1 MQLALFN
8 GHPDQPRAPVGRRA
22 IAFALVV
29 LVHLLLAVMLLFLTP
44 EFRKIVAP
52 KVFEMSSYEAPKPAQ
67 QQEQKRSAAA
77 KPQPKPQP
85 QTPKSPPL
93 DTTEA
98 PDGKLFDKQL
108 FEAIDITKIPNRK
121 AEQSASA
128 DSSESPGATTGNSTA
143 TYGPGQGP
151 GGKTL
156 YNAEWQREPT
166 HAELAFYIPNGAP
179 RGAWAM
185 IACRTIA
192 NYRVEDCQ
200 ELGDSPPGSRLAG
213 AIRQAAWQFR
223 VRPPRIDGKPQVGA
237 WVRIRIDFS
246 EEPE

>member
-1 MQLALFN
+1 MQSALFSGN
-8 GHPDQPRAPVGRRA
+8 PEQPRRPIGRRA
-22 IAFALVV
+22 VAFAVVV
-29 LVHLLLAVMLLFLTP
+29 LIHLLLAVMLLFLTP
-44 EFRKIVAP
+44 ELRKLDIP
-52 KVFEMSSYEAPKPAQ
+52 KVFEMSSYDAPRPAPRQ
-67 QQEQKRSAAA
+67 VQKLTAAA
-77 KPQPKPQP
+77 KPQPKPKP
-85 QTPKSPPL
+85 QAPKSPPL
-93 DTTEA
+93 DTTKA
-98 PDGKLFDKQL
+98 PEGKLFDTQL
-108 FEAIDITKIPNRK
+108 FEAIDITTLPNRR
-121 AEQSASA
+121 AEQSAAAAAA
-128 DSSESPGATTGNSTA
+128 DDSTSPGDSTTA
-143 TYGPGQGP
+143 YGPGQGP

-166 HAELAFYIPNGAP
+166 HAELAYYLPNGAP
-179 RGAWAM
+179 QGAWAM

-246 EEPE
+246 QTAE